1 MNAIKKGLE
10 SLSARILGITALCII
25 VPMVLAMVTVGYTV
39 TRSYEQANAQS
50 ISAIAQEKSKELNMA
65 IKSQVAVADAIVEDP
80 YNVDFFNNL
89 NTAGQANKEQ
99 FQRIQENITEKLEES
114 DGLYE
119 NIFFSHDSKI
129 YMDGINGN
137 SVGHELTAQ
146 TDPWYP
152 KVQQQPGPFMSDIM
166 VSPVS
171 GRTVIVVGNV
181 LGGDEAD
188 EQNEGSA
195 SNSLNIFGT
204 PLDVNTLLQDV
215 VQQDGDNLLDTVV
228 INKAGLIIASG
239 NKDQIMKTDL
249 SKLDSGTLYKQ
260 IQSQDKGSGF
270 ITMNGERYM
279 ASYVKDKNLNVDII
293 SMQPVSIYMDR
304 VHSMITTMIII
315 TVISLILA
323 AIVLFLVVRSI
334 VRPVQMASQ
343 QLERMSKGDY
353 SHTLP
358 DKYKQST
365 GETGVLIRSM
375 DAMQQSTH
383 RMIQAVTAEIN
394 QLREA
399 SNHAK
404 VGFMD
409 MNQKLQEVS
418 ATTQN
423 MSAGMEQTAASSQE
437 ISASTTEFEKAIE
450 SIAVGAQEGAV
461 QAGVIN
467 ERAGSLKNKLDESI
481 AATTVVYNDV
491 KSGLDEALAQ
501 SQSVEMIKSLS
512 ESILQITQQTNLLA
526 LNASIEAARAGEAG
540 RGFSVVADE
549 IRNLADASKNTVGQ
563 IQGIT
568 DQVVQSVNNLQK
580 YTARLMEFLAT
591 EIGADYQMMR
601 ETSESYLNDAGYIDR
616 MVSEFSATSEQLSAS
631 VQNLAQAINEI
642 SISNNESADGTEE
655 IAGAAQVVLDK
666 ANEVSVEAQ
675 KTSESAE
682 RLGTLVNQF
691 KF

>member
-1 MNAIKKGLE
+1 MNAIKKGME
-10 SLSARILGITALCII
+10 SLSARILGIAALCII
-25 VPMVLAMVTVGYTV
+25 VPMVLSMVVVGYTV

-50 ISAIAQEKSKELNMA
+50 IAAIAQEKSKELNMA
-65 IKSQVAVADAIVEDP
+65 VKSQVAVADAIVEDP
-80 YNVDFFNNL
+80 YNMDFFNSLETTGKRNP
-89 NTAGQANKEQ
+89 EQ
-99 FQRIQENITEKLEES
+99 FQRIQDNITEKLEES
-114 DGLYE
+114 NGLYE
-119 NIFFSHDSKI
+119 NIFFSHNGKI
-129 YMDGINGN
+129 YMDGINGA
-137 SVGHELTAQ
+137 SVGHVLTAD

-166 VSPVS
+166 LSPVS
-171 GRTVIVVGNV
+171 GSMVIVVGNV
-181 LGGDEAD
+181 LGGDDAEEENAAAD
-188 EQNEGSA
+188 TNA
-195 SNSLNIFGT
+195 LTIFGA
-204 PLDVNTLLQDV
+204 PLNVNTLLQDV
-215 VQQDGDNLLDTVV
+215 VQQDGDHQLNTVV
-228 INKAGLIIASG
+228 TNQAGLIIASS

-249 SKLDSGTLYKQ
+249 SKLDSGTLYQQ
-260 IQSQDKGSGF
+260 IQSQDRGTGF
-270 ITMNGERYM
+270 ITINGERYM
-279 ASYVKDKNLNVDII
+279 ASFVKDKNLNVNIV

-323 AIVLFLVVRSI
+323 AIVLFLVVRTI
-334 VRPVQMASQ
+334 VRPVQLASQ
-343 QLERMSKGDY
+343 QLERMSRGDY

-358 DKYKQST
+358 DKYKQGS

-383 RMIQAVTAEIN
+383 RMINAVTAEID
-394 QLREA
+394 QLRQA
-399 SNHAK
+399 SEQARI
-404 VGFMD
+404 GFMD
-409 MNQKLQEVS
+409 MNQKLQDVS

-423 MSAGMEQTAASSQE
+423 MSAGMEETAASSQE

-450 SIAVGAQEGAV
+450 SIAVGAQEGAE

-467 ERAGSLKNKLDESI
+467 ERAGSLKSKLDESI

-491 KSGLDEALAQ
+491 KAGLDEALAQ

-512 ESILQITQQTNLLA
+512 ESILQITKQTNLLA

-540 RGFSVVADE
+540 RGFSVVANE
-549 IRNLADASKNTVGQ
+549 IRNLADASKDTVGQ

-568 DQVVQSVNNLQK
+568 EQVVNSVNNLQK
-580 YTARLMEFLAT
+580 YTARLMEFLVT
-591 EIGADYQMMR
+591 EIGADYQMMQ
-601 ETSESYLNDAGYIDR
+601 ETSESYLKDAGYIDR
-616 MVSEFSATSEQLSAS
+616 MVSEFSATSEELSAS

-655 IAGAAQVVLDK
+655 IADATQAVLDK
-666 ANEVSVEAQ
+666 ANEVSVEAI

-682 RLGTLVNQF
+682 RLGALVGQF